1 MIFTSFSYI
10 CLSFLRLDDQM
21 RLPFGPDYCRH
32 YFIFLPG
39 TYQVSYPLLLHWH
52 WSLRCVSGGVN
63 ANCSCPCRSRIRV
76 DGKCSY
82 PWTPISLKCWV
93 VFIKSIYTWLYK
105 YFVFTSLYTDNIN
118 IFRLVF
124 YQNLC
129 KITHKVLLL
138 FCCKFHKNVEEI
150 RS

>member
-63 ANCSCPCRSRIRV
+63 ANCSCRCRSRIRV

-124 YQNLC
+124 CQKVC
-129 KITHKVLLL
+129 KITHSACL
-138 FCCKFHKNVEEI
+138 FWCNFLKNVVEI